1 MGLPRPTRTW
11 LRVGTIVWALLPALS
26 FGLLAP
32 VPFAHAAVKLRDRRL
47 WVATAAYA
55 IAGVAIFVPLGSSG
69 SAEPTGGLG
78 ESLLVVSLFAL
89 MIAATV
95 HAFLLRGR
103 VFAVS
108 PTQAVAAQ
116 PAVATALAARQ
127 RREQA
132 KAIAARD
139 PALARELRIGRPDLP
154 RQFDD
159 GGLVDVNNV
168 PVQVLVDQLGLSQA
182 QAERVV
188 ETRDRVG
195 GFGGPEELAAFA
207 ELPEATVR
215 ILGDRLL
222 FLGVG

>member
-11 LRVGTIVWALLPALS
+11 LRLGTIVWALLPALS

-47 WVATAAYA
+47 WVVTAIYA
-55 IAGVAIFVPLGSSG
+55 IVGLALFVILGSG
-69 SAEPTGGLG
+69 SSEPTGSLG
-78 ESLLVVSLFAL
+78 ESLLVGLLLAL
-89 MIAATV
+89 SIAATV
-95 HAFLLRGR
+95 HAFVLRGR

-108 PTQAVAAQ
+108 PTQALAAQ

-139 PALARELRIGRPDLP
+139 PALAHELRIGRPDLP

-188 ETRDRVG
+188 EARDRIG
-195 GFGGPEELAAFA
+195 RFSGPEELAAFA